1 MLGNFNTDLPL
12 WQSSLKAHRAS
23 RTTLEVGKFGSV
35 FTRGGKAERIA
46 QFDDEA
52 TAVKT
57 LLEAGYKQD
66 GRIFK

>member
-1 MLGNFNTDLPL
+1 MIGNFNTDLTL
-12 WQSSLKAHRAS
+12 WRSSLKAHRDS

-35 FTRGGKAERIA
+35 WKRGHVERIA

-52 TAVKT
+52 TAVRT